1 MSGSREA
8 TGLDHD
14 GGRAP
19 SGGAWQALPSAPHER
34 ANPVGRESDAI
45 ADMLAQ
51 MRQLA
56 EEHPE
61 AAERLAADLTAA
73 LGRAG
78 MHFDGEKITERAP
91 AGLDGARE
99 GSAAS
104 DVVGNQRR

>member
-1 MSGSREA
+1 MRMAG
-8 TGLDHD
+8 
-14 GGRAP
+14 
-19 SGGAWQALPSAPHER
+19 
-34 ANPVGRESDAI
+34 ESDAI

-91 AGLDGARE
+91 AMLDDAGE

-104 DVVGNQRR
+104 EVVGNQRR